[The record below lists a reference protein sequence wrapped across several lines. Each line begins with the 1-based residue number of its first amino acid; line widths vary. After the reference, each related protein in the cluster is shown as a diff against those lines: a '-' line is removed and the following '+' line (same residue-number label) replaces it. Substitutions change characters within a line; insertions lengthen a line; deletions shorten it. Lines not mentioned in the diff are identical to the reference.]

1 MAEAAAAPAAAAEG
15 APAPGKKTGLLIGL
29 TLGGAILGGALAAFV
44 VAPKIIARQQ
54 AAVADTGAAAG
65 GDHGK
70 GGEAEGKEPAKL
82 VQLENIIVNPA
93 GSQGTRFL
101 MASVAF
107 AVSDEAGQKRLDD
120 SKVELRD
127 KVTSVLENMTMNQL
141 TAPGARDSVKAR
153 ISLMAA
159 EMLGSRASVKVFLP
173 QFVIQ

>member
-1 MAEAAAAPAAAAEG
+1 MAEAAAAPAAEV

-29 TLGGAILGGALAAFV
+29 TLGGAVLGVALAAFV
-44 VAPKIIARQQ
+44 VAPRIIARQQ
-54 AAVADTGAAAG
+54 PAVADSAAAEG
-65 GDHGK
+65 GEHGK
-70 GGEAEGKEPAKL
+70 GGEGKEPAKL

-107 AVSDEAGQKRLDD
+107 AVADEAGQKRLDD

-127 KVTSVLENMTMNQL
+127 KVTSVLEGMNMSQL
-141 TAPGARDSVKAR
+141 TAPGARDTVKAR
-153 ISLMAA
+153 MGAMAA
-159 EMLGSRASVKVFLP
+159 EMLGSKVVVKVFLP